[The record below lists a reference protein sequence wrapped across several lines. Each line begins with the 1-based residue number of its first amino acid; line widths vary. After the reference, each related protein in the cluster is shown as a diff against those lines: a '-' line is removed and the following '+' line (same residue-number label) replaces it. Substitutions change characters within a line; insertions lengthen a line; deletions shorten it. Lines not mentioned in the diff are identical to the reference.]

1 MFEAD
6 SDSVLTKGLA
16 ALLVQVLSGRPVDE
30 ILRVSPDFITLLG
43 LQQSLAPSR
52 KNGFLNMLRLMQ
64 KKVLLLLSE
73 SEMGGVESSSDM
85 GADGSSVSEPKFDES
100 SDNLRRTPVPE
111 AEGTEI
117 GVNSDL
123 GSNVLLVSEAET
135 STLGVD
141 MEAASG
147 LGSRGQRI
155 EEILK
160 RERSLIQLE
169 LEDIS
174 YQRAGRADGEAHFN
188 VRVMSKQFEG
198 KSLVKRHKIIYDLL
212 KQELQS
218 GLHALSAVA
227 NTPPKI

>member
-1 MFEAD
+1 
-6 SDSVLTKGLA
+6 
-16 ALLVQVLSGRPVDE
+16 
-30 ILRVSPDFITLLG
+30 
-43 LQQSLAPSR
+43 
-52 KNGFLNMLRLMQ
+52 
-64 KKVLLLLSE
+64 
-73 SEMGGVESSSDM
+73 
-85 GADGSSVSEPKFDES
+85 
-100 SDNLRRTPVPE
+100 
-111 AEGTEI
+111 
-117 GVNSDL
+117 
-123 GSNVLLVSEAET
+123 
-135 STLGVD
+135 

-198 KSLVKRHKIIYDLL
+198 KSLVKRHRIIYDLL